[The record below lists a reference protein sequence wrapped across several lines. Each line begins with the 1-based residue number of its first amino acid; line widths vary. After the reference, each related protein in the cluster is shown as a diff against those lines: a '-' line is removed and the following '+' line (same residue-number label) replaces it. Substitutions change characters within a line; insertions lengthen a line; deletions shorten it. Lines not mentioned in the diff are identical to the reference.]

1 VKSGQ
6 SEFGEVMVHI
16 SGYKK
21 VSISGLPSA
30 GFTIVELVV
39 TITIGAILLA
49 IALPN
54 FRELSIK
61 SNVTETNNQLTG
73 ALNLARSEAVRR
85 GTLVEVISTSGGPAW
100 TAGWTIKADSGFDN
114 TFATVINVGTAAPA
128 GYSVCANATG
138 ATGLGGNQRVIF
150 NGTGAQNGATSFDIN
165 VNRPDANKPKSS
177 HISILGSGEVQ
188 SQRDTTSSPAPSSC

>member
-1 VKSGQ
+1 
-6 SEFGEVMVHI
+6 MVRI

-21 VSISGLPSA
+21 VSISGLQAA

-39 TITIGAILLA
+39 TITIGAILVA

-85 GTLVEVISTSGGPAW
+85 GTLVEVLSTSGGAAW
-100 TAGWTIKADSGFDN
+100 TGGWTIKADSGFDN
-114 TFATVINVGTAAPA
+114 TFATVVNVGTAAPT
-128 GYSVCANATG
+128 GYTVCGNATG
-138 ATGLGGNQRVIF
+138 ATGLRAKDEG
-150 NGTGAQNGATSFDIN
+150 
-165 VNRPDANKPKSS
+165 
-177 HISILGSGEVQ
+177 LLY
-188 SQRDTTSSPAPSSC
+188 